1 MHYLYIESF
10 LVMEK
15 VLHINTVGDYLGLRN
30 QEVLHPLVGIV
41 DFKDVDEG
49 GKIIDGIDA
58 LHFKC
63 YALFLK
69 DARGCKI
76 RYGGKPY
83 DYDEGTL
90 VFVGPKQVVELSKTD
105 PNYRPKGYALLFH
118 PDLFPGTD
126 LGRKIH
132 EYSFFSY
139 SVNEALHLSSRERK
153 LILSS
158 LDKIQ
163 FEIEQNLDRHSKKLI
178 AANIELLLD
187 YCLRFYDR
195 QFLTREAENQGYFIK
210 FNTLLEDY
218 FDSEKTREYGT
229 PSVGYFANELHL
241 SANYFGDLVKKET
254 GKSAQEYIQRK
265 LIEVAKERVF
275 DVDKSISEIAYELGF
290 KYPQHFS
297 RLFKKQV
304 GHSPNEFRN
313 MDISE
318 N

>member
-1 MHYLYIESF
+1 
-10 LVMEK
+10 MEK
-15 VLHINTVGDYLGLRN
+15 VFNINSVGDYLELRN

-41 DFKDVDEG
+41 EIKDTDDEG
-49 GKIIDGIDA
+49 KAIRAINA
-58 LHFKC
+58 LHFNC
-63 YALFLK
+63 YAVFLK

-90 VFVGPKQVVELSKTD
+90 VFVGPNQVVELSKND

-118 PDLFPGTD
+118 PDLLLGTN

-132 EYSFFSY
+132 EYSYFSY

-153 LILSS
+153 LVLSL

-163 FEIEQNLDRHSKKLI
+163 LEIEQNLDKHSKKLI

-195 QFLTREAENQGYFIK
+195 QFLTRETENQRYFIK
-210 FNTLLEDY
+210 FNSLLDDY

-229 PSVGYFANELHL
+229 PSVGYFASELHL
-241 SANYFGDLVKKET
+241 SANYFGDLIKKET

-275 DVDKSISEIAYELGF
+275 EVDKSISEIAYELGF

-304 GHSPNEFRN
+304 GHSPNVFRN
-313 MDISE
+313 MGISE
-318 N
+318 KREGYTYS